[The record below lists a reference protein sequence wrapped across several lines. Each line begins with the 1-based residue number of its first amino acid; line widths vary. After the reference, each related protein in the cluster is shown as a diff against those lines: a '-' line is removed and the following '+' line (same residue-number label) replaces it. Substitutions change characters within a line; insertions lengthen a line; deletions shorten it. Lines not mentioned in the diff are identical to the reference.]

1 MTVWE
6 PDQTAASLQ
15 ILYAFLNCYE
25 MDLVE
30 IYTAAVSEC
39 GARSKER

>member
-30 IYTAAVSEC
+30 NIHSSSLRVWSAE
-39 GARSKER
+39 